1 MKRNRIAG
9 HLMIIFTQVILGINI
24 PITRDLLLHYLSPLG
39 YIGIRA
45 LGAALF
51 FWIVQCFA
59 KREKIE
65 RRDFVMI
72 LFGGFLG
79 FVFSQYLTSL
89 SLHYTTPVYFSLI
102 LALSPMVVL
111 FLQAIFFGEKITRKK
126 TFGIVLGI
134 LGACILAA
142 RAVFETDS
150 QGTNNLLGIALAMLS
165 VSSFAA
171 YVVICDDISKKYRPS
186 TQMKWIFSLSCLMVC
201 PVWLFTGQY
210 GQELILTA
218 ADPHVGLLEIG
229 FIIVFCTIA
238 AYTLIPLGM
247 RSVSATVVSIYMNL
261 QPIVASATAILI
273 GMDVFTWDK
282 PLALLLVLLGAFV
295 VTTDRPARAG
305 EPVTLAKA
313 DAKTSEHP

>member
-1 MKRNRIAG
+1 MKRNKIAG
-9 HLMIIFTQVILGINI
+9 HLMIIFTQIILGINI

-59 KREKIE
+59 KRERIE
-65 RRDFVMI
+65 RKDFVMI

-89 SLHYTTPVYFSLI
+89 SLQYTTPVYFSLI
-102 LALSPMVVL
+102 LALSPMSVL
-111 FLQAIFFGEKITRKK
+111 FLQAIFFGEKITGKK
-126 TFGIVLGI
+126 SVGILLGI
-134 LGACILAA
+134 LGACVLAA

-150 QGTNNLLGIALAMLS
+150 QGSDNLLGILLAVLS

-171 YVVICDDISKKYRPS
+171 YVVICGDISRKYRPA
-186 TQMKWIFSLSCLMVC
+186 TQIKWIFSLSSLMVC

-210 GQELILTA
+210 GRELILSA
-218 ADPHVGLLEIG
+218 PDPHVGLLEIG
-229 FIIVFCTIA
+229 LIIVFCTIA

-261 QPIVASATAILI
+261 QPIVASATAILV
-273 GMDVFTWDK
+273 GMDGLYVGQ
-282 PLALLLVLLGAFV
+282 A
-295 VTTDRPARAG
+295 ARAPFRSFG
-305 EPVTLAKA
+305 RLHRDVRPSRERRA
-313 DAKTSEHP
+313 D

>member
-1 MKRNRIAG
+1 M
-9 HLMIIFTQVILGINI
+9 
-24 PITRDLLLHYLSPLG
+24 
-39 YIGIRA
+39 
-45 LGAALF
+45 
-51 FWIVQCFA
+51 QCFA
-59 KREKIE
+59 KREEIDRK
-65 RRDFVMI
+65 DFVMI

-89 SLHYTTPVYFSLI
+89 SLQYTTPVYFSLI
-102 LALSPMVVL
+102 LALSPVVVL
-111 FLQAIFFGEKITRKK
+111 LLQAFCFGEKITRQK
-126 TFGIVLGI
+126 TIGIVLGI
-134 LGACILAA
+134 VGASILAI

-165 VSSFAA
+165 VSSLAA
-171 YVVICDDISKKYRPS
+171 YVVICGDISKKYRPA

-210 GQELILTA
+210 GRELILTA

-295 VTTDRPARAG
+295 VTTDRPARG
-305 EPVTLAKA
+305 EPVTLEKRAGN
-313 DAKTSEHP
+313 TPGRS